1 MAVMVAVIWPS
12 FFTPLQRIKA
22 NLRLYNLFLHDLF
35 ERIARRSL
43 LTLKIKNSHRC
54 HLGHGN
60 IYIRLDTICIRGT
73 MKRKLM
79 GALLLCLCIG
89 FGNAQEEMPNL
100 DNVEIITRHI
110 SGNVYM
116 LEATGDVAGN
126 IAVSAGPDGLLL
138 VDTQFAPLAPKIR
151 QALKK
156 IQPGQIKY
164 IINTHHHDDH
174 THGNSALGASATIIA
189 HDNTRKRLKTMQRT
203 LLPHITFK
211 DRLSIYFNGEEID
224 IIHYPKGHSDS
235 DVVVYF
241 RKSNVVHTG
250 DLWNSGIWSFPF
262 VDLDAGGTIYGMLR
276 NVKRIIDSVPEDAT
290 IIPGHYAAS
299 DLSDLRRTHNMLIA
313 TIGIVRSKK
322 AKGLSLEQIKREGF
336 PPKYDA
342 WGTAY
347 TNAAAWIENIYLGL
361 SVHNGGK
368 HFLNLDDR
376 HIKGSDW

>member
-1 MAVMVAVIWPS
+1 MKSIYIIALLI
-12 FFTPLQRIKA
+12 
-22 NLRLYNLFLHDLF
+22 FLHF
-35 ERIARRSL
+35 
-43 LTLKIKNSHRC
+43 
-54 HLGHGN
+54 
-60 IYIRLDTICIRGT
+60 
-73 MKRKLM
+73 
-79 GALLLCLCIG
+79 G
-89 FGNAQEEMPNL
+89 FGGVQEEMPNL

-110 SGNVYM
+110 SGRVYM

-138 VDTQFAPLAPKIR
+138 VDTQFAPLTPKIR

-156 IQPGQIKY
+156 IQPGRIKY

-189 HDNTRKRLKTMQRT
+189 HDNTRKRLNAMQRT
-203 LLPHITFK
+203 PLPHITFK
-211 DRLSIYFNGEEID
+211 DRISIYFNGEEID
-224 IIHYPKGHSDS
+224 IVHYPKGHSDS

-262 VDLDAGGTIYGMLR
+262 VDLDAGGTIYGMLC
-276 NVKRIIDSVPEDAT
+276 NVKSLIDSVPEDAK

-299 DLSDLRRTHNMLIA
+299 DLSDLRRTHNMLIE
-313 TIGIVRSKK
+313 TIDIVRSKK
-322 AKGLSLEQIKREGF
+322 AKGLSLDQIKREGF

-347 TNAAAWIENIYLGL
+347 TNAAAWIENIYQGL
-361 SVHNGGK
+361 AVHNGGK
-368 HFLNLDDR
+368 HFQNLDDR
-376 HIKGSDW
+376 NIEGSDW